1 MPSFTGSASHDT
13 SCWTSAEA
21 ATDLV
26 HFNANDP
33 FLHPENYQQGK
44 RLRTGRCT
52 FSLPP
57 SLTLVVFPLSLR
69 VFLRITTLLVLLV
82 LLLELQAVQ
91 PVHVEDLSPPSS
103 PIPPPVARLVGDRV
117 IFQLCVKAQQVV
129 QQKVTF
135 ILILGRRGFSLDLL
149 LISGQRKSN

>member
-21 ATDLV
+21 ATELV

-44 RLRTGRCT
+44 KAEDW
-52 FSLPP
+52 SVHILPP

-69 VFLRITTLLVLLV
+69 VFLRKTTLLVLLV

-91 PVHVEDLSPPSS
+91 PVHVEDLSPPRSS
-103 PIPPPVARLVGDRV
+103 IPPPMARLVGDR
-117 IFQLCVKAQQVV
+117 IILQLCVEAQQVV

-135 ILILGRRGFSLDLL
+135 ILILGRR
-149 LISGQRKSN
+149 

>member
-1 MPSFTGSASHDT
+1 MI
-13 SCWTSAEA
+13 
-21 ATDLV
+21 
-26 HFNANDP
+26 HFYIPRTTNK
-33 FLHPENYQQGK
+33 EK

-57 SLTLVVFPLSLR
+57 PLTLVVFPLSLR

-91 PVHVEDLSPPSS
+91 PVHVEDLAPPNSS
-103 PIPPPVARLVGDRV
+103 IPPPMARLVGDRV
-117 IFQLCVKAQQVV
+117 IFQLCVEAQQVV

-135 ILILGRRGFSLDLL
+135 ILILGTR
-149 LISGQRKSN
+149 

>member
-1 MPSFTGSASHDT
+1 MI
-13 SCWTSAEA
+13 
-21 ATDLV
+21 
-26 HFNANDP
+26 HFYIPRTTNK
-33 FLHPENYQQGK
+33 EK

-103 PIPPPVARLVGDRV
+103 SVPPPMARLVGDRV
-117 IFQLCVKAQQVV
+117 IFQLCVEAQQVV

-135 ILILGRRGFSLDLL
+135 ILILGRRWFWLDLWR
-149 LISGQRKSN
+149 ISGQRQSN

>member
-1 MPSFTGSASHDT
+1 M
-13 SCWTSAEA
+13 
-21 ATDLV
+21 
-26 HFNANDP
+26 
-33 FLHPENYQQGK
+33 
-44 RLRTGRCT
+44 LRTGRCT

-103 PIPPPVARLVGDRV
+103 SVPPPMARLVGDRV
-117 IFQLCVKAQQVV
+117 ILQLCVEAQQVV

-135 ILILGRRGFSLDLL
+135 ILILGTR
-149 LISGQRKSN
+149 